1 MSNES
6 PRTFIVLSQL
16 KVPFFV
22 VRFAPHM
29 GPIAGNYNN
38 LLIVL
43 RKKWGKKKGQEKL
56 GDMRGCTR
64 TIVHPF

>member
-1 MSNES
+1 
-6 PRTFIVLSQL
+6 
-16 KVPFFV
+16 
-22 VRFAPHM
+22 M

-43 RKKWGKKKGQEKL
+43 RKKWGKKKGLEKL